1 MSSQYEKIF
10 DLLPKERMKTYFLA
24 TNCKTLSIKL
34 YDINSEVGGL
44 FKLPLEYFE
53 VMIRTA
59 AQQAFLATYG
69 KNWLENNTL
78 HYMLSQQNR
87 EKIQSSIKKYKHNS
101 GFLPIDNVVADLS
114 LGFWQ
119 ELFSKKFVD
128 RVWKKQFETVF
139 TNFDRSKTIAEHIAI
154 IHTCIDNIRELRNR
168 AFHHEPIFKRNLR
181 KDIKQIHDV
190 LNRYSDELYHH
201 VVSQEKVSILI
212 DYSIVFPLLN
222 DNNKQQYLVLKDEI
236 VVSNTDLDK
245 KLAKLD
251 KMALAM
257 LLKK

>member
-1 MSSQYEKIF
+1 M
-10 DLLPKERMKTYFLA
+10 ER
-24 TNCKTLSIKL
+24 
-34 YDINSEVGGL
+34 GL
-44 FKLPLEYFE
+44 
-53 VMIRTA
+53 
-59 AQQAFLATYG
+59 
-69 KNWLENNTL
+69 
-78 HYMLSQQNR
+78 
-87 EKIQSSIKKYKHNS
+87 
-101 GFLPIDNVVADLS
+101 
-114 LGFWQ
+114 
-119 ELFSKKFVD
+119 
-128 RVWKKQFETVF
+128 
-139 TNFDRSKTIAEHIAI
+139 
-154 IHTCIDNIRELRNR
+154 
-168 AFHHEPIFKRNLR
+168 IFKRNLR

-212 DYSIVFPLLN
+212 DYSIVFPLLD